1 MSRKMTQK
9 VLSGHTRISKKYQ
22 KKERQKK
29 NIYSQKHVRHKEVL
43 LNKKKSNN
51 AILNKKQSNNKNF
64 NNKKQSIKKLIKRR
78 AESPLILTQHGKTRM
93 ADRHISLNELQMTKK
108 YGQVCRSHNKGSQ
121 ARWKI
126 QYENIVYMTDRTLNT
141 VITTYKLP
149 SSSWKNNNQNLNC
162 KKHKKEDRR
171 TISAKKQLNKEA
183 IYNQMLLNII

>member
-51 AILNKKQSNNKNF
+51 AILNKKQS
-64 NNKKQSIKKLIKRR
+64 IKKLIKRK
-78 AESPLILTQHGKTRM
+78 AESPLILTQHGMTRM

-183 IYNQMLLNII
+183 IHNQMLLNII

>member
-78 AESPLILTQHGKTRM
+78 AESPLILTQHGMTRM

-126 QYENIVYMTDRTLNT
+126 QYLRGREGVNICILVPFKQDRAQT
-141 VITTYKLP
+141 
-149 SSSWKNNNQNLNC
+149 S
-162 KKHKKEDRR
+162 
-171 TISAKKQLNKEA
+171 
-183 IYNQMLLNII
+183 